1 MSEKLNSAKE
11 KIKDVLFCY
20 PDARNDDAKLCYYV
34 YKNIIPNIDDYSF
47 KDIMFNHKR
56 LKLPS
61 FETIRRTRA
70 DIQNKE
76 KLLLADDTT
85 RLARMEN
92 EKEFH
97 DYFIRN

>member
-11 KIKDVLFCY
+11 KVKDVLFCY

-47 KDIMFNHKR
+47 KDI
-56 LKLPS
+56 
-61 FETIRRTRA
+61 TIRRTRA